1 MPASCVLFCS
11 IPLSE
16 LVGRVKPPRVR
27 LHSPAVRASIEGLS
41 PLRRIASQTSAYPA
55 RGRAKG
61 KAIGLEEW
69 AGGSRNARQRI
80 LFFKSL
86 SPNLGQKFWGVKRNF
101 YLRPQTL
108 YSREKKSRNPVK
120 IAALTNAERG
130 RFEPLRHSFIY
141 AVFRGFILKSE
152 DFLRIFSLLISNS
165 PTLK

>member
-16 LVGRVKPPRVR
+16 LVGRVKPPRGR

-41 PLRRIASQTSAYPA
+41 PLRRIASQTSAPQCGLPL
-55 RGRAKG
+55 RGSRPYGGLLRKPPPTPMGGANG
-61 KAIGLEEW
+61 KAFGLGEW

-101 YLRPQTL
+101 YLRPQSL
-108 YSREKKSRNPVK
+108 LKSGKKIKNPPKQAYLKEFQVFY
-120 IAALTNAERG
+120 AAERG
-130 RFEPLRHSFIY
+130 KKER
-141 AVFRGFILKSE
+141 
-152 DFLRIFSLLISNS
+152 
-165 PTLK
+165 

>member
-41 PLRRIASQTSAYPA
+41 PLRRIASQISAYPDGGA
-55 RGRAKG
+55 NG
-61 KAIGLEEW
+61 KAFGLEEW

-101 YLRPQTL
+101 YLRPQSL
-108 YSREKKSRNPVK
+108 
-120 IAALTNAERG
+120 
-130 RFEPLRHSFIY
+130 
-141 AVFRGFILKSE
+141 LKSGKKITALNGGLFYKSGF
-152 DFLRIFSLLISNS
+152 DPNY
-165 PTLK
+165 